1 MQSET
6 NILVDGDKST
16 LKEIDGDTEKP
27 KMLEKSAYLYPGNMA
42 KFMHKKF
49 GLFGLIAGFYY
60 CIQFIMAVSACNFY
74 SDASR
79 LSSCIRESDSAKL
92 SGEDASQVL
101 DTAIYL
107 GGVFH
112 IAEWIRS
119 TILLVIILVGVNLM
133 QVWYITA
140 VTALYGIA
148 AFFYIMVVVASAD
161 AKACA
166 AS

>member
-1 MQSET
+1 MPGDQST
-6 NILVDGDKST
+6 QKD
-16 LKEIDGDTEKP
+16 IDGDNEKP
-27 KMLEKSAYLYPGNMA
+27 KMLDKSEYLKPANMA

-49 GLFGLIAGFYY
+49 GLFGLFAGFYY

-79 LSSCIRESDSAKL
+79 LGACIRESDGAKL
-92 SGEDASQVL
+92 TGEEASSVL
-101 DTAIYL
+101 DMAIYL

-133 QVWYITA
+133 QVWYVTA
-140 VTALYGIA
+140 ITALYGIA
-148 AFFYIMVVVASAD
+148 AFFYIMVVVASD
-161 AKACA
+161 DGKACA